1 MSNPK
6 KKPTKKTTFSSIL
19 AVLAAL
25 VVLFLGGGEL
35 LPGDENLPETQQPIS
50 TSVQQ
55 ETATEAPQT
64 QAQQPIIAP
73 QAIAD
78 YLFTY
83 GELPDNFLTKNEAK
97 ALGWDSSKNY
107 VSDVAPGYSIGG
119 DRFGNYEELLPDAS
133 GRKWYEADANYTS
146 GPRGAERVVYSSDGL
161 VYYTDDHYASFEEMQ
176 PSGK

>member
-6 KKPTKKTTFSSIL
+6 KKPTRRTTFSSIL

-25 VVLFLGGGEL
+25 VLLFLGGGEL
-35 LPGDENLPETQQPIS
+35 LPEDENLPETQS
-50 TSVQQ
+50 LAASVQQ
-55 ETATEAPQT
+55 ETSADAPKS
-64 QAQQPIIAP
+64 QQPITVP

-78 YLFTY
+78 YLFTH

-97 ALGWDSSKNY
+97 AMGWDSSSNY
-107 VSDVAPGYSIGG
+107 LSDVAPGYSIGG
-119 DRFGNYEELLPDAS
+119 DRFGNYEGLLPDAS

-161 VYYTDDHYASFEEMQ
+161 VYYTGDHYESFEQMQ

>member
-50 TSVQQ
+50 ASVQQ
-55 ETATEAPQT
+55 ETATEAPQ
-64 QAQQPIIAP
+64 AQQPIIEP